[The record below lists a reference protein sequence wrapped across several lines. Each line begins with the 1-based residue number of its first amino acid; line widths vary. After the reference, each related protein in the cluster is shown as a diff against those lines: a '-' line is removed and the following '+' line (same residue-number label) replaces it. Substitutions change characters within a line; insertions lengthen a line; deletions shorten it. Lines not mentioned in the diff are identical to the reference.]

1 MAEGD
6 ITAGL
11 RAALDR
17 DDASLRLRAAMD
29 AGTRPNDA
37 FIDVLV
43 ARCAVEPDFFV
54 RDMLTWALTRHDRA
68 RVVDA
73 ILPELASPFPQARSQ
88 GLHTLSKIG
97 DPATWSAITPAL
109 LHDEETAVARAA
121 WRAAAG
127 LVPDAERAALADEL
141 VRHLGQGDIETRRSL
156 SRAFV
161 MIGEEAGGAIG
172 AAAESADEAV
182 RVHAL
187 ATRAL
192 MDDPDAG
199 FEGAVDHARRVN
211 AERHAP
217 SAPAAGP
224 GSDTEQPTPDAPEET
239 GTPGA

>member
-1 MAEGD
+1 MADGD

-11 RAALDR
+11 RAALER
-17 DDASLRLRAAMD
+17 EDASLRLRAAMD
-29 AGTRPNDA
+29 AGTRPNAA
-37 FIDVLV
+37 FVAVLV
-43 ARCAVEPDFFV
+43 DRCAVEPDFFV
-54 RDMLTWALTRHDRA
+54 RDMLTWALTRHDPA
-68 RVVDA
+68 LVVPA
-73 ILPELASPFPQARSQ
+73 VVRELGSPFPQARSQ

-97 DPATWSAITPAL
+97 DPDTWPAITPAL

-127 LVPDAERAALADEL
+127 LVPDDRRADLAAELGP
-141 VRHLGQGDIETRRSL
+141 HLGQGDIETRRSL

-161 MIGEEAGGAIG
+161 VIGEDAGAVVD
-172 AAAESADEAV
+172 AAAESDDEVV

-211 AERHAP
+211 AQRNTPVA
-217 SAPAAGP
+217 
-224 GSDTEQPTPDAPEET
+224 PDAP
-239 GTPGA
+239 GPKAPDA

>member
-1 MAEGD
+1 MTDGD

-11 RAALDR
+11 RAALER
-17 DDASLRLRAAMD
+17 TDASERLRAAMD
-29 AGTRPNDA
+29 AGTRPNDL

-43 ARCAVEPDFFV
+43 DRCAVEPDFFV
-54 RDMLTWALTRHDRA
+54 RDMLTWALTRHDA
-68 RVVDA
+68 GRVVAA
-73 ILPELASPFPQARSQ
+73 ILPELGSPFPQARSQ

-97 DPATWSAITPAL
+97 DPTTWSAITPAL
-109 LHDEETAVARAA
+109 LHDEESAVARAA

-156 SRAFV
+156 SRALV
-161 MIGEEAGGAIG
+161 MIGDEARPAVD
-172 AAAESADEAV
+172 AASESDDEAV

-199 FEGAVDHARRVN
+199 FEGAVDHARRV
-211 AERHAP
+211 AALRDAP
-217 SAPAAGP
+217 SAGREGA
-224 GSDTEQPTPDAPEET
+224 PDAPDEA
-239 GTPGA
+239 GAPGA

>member
-11 RAALDR
+11 RAALER
-17 DDASLRLRAAMD
+17 EDASLRLRAAMD

-37 FIDVLV
+37 FIPVLV
-43 ARCAVEPDFFV
+43 DRCAVEPDFFV
-54 RDMLTWALTRHDRA
+54 RDMLTWALTRHDPA
-68 RVVDA
+68 LVVA
-73 ILPELASPFPQARSQ
+73 KVRPELESPFPQARSQ

-109 LHDEETAVARAA
+109 LHDEEAGVARAA

-127 LVPDAERAALADEL
+127 LVPDAERAALADAL
-141 VRHLGQGDIETRRSL
+141 ARHLGQGDIETRRSL

-161 MIGEEAGGAIG
+161 MIGEDARPAVD
-172 AAAESADEAV
+172 AASDSDDELV

-211 AERHAP
+211 AQRHAP
-217 SAPAAGP
+217 AA
-224 GSDTEQPTPDAPEET
+224 PDAPDEA
-239 GTPGA
+239 GTSDA

>member
-1 MAEGD
+1 MADGD

-11 RAALDR
+11 RAALER

-37 FIDVLV
+37 FIAVLV
-43 ARCAVEPDFFV
+43 NRCAVEPDFFV
-54 RDMLTWALTRHDRA
+54 RDMLTWALTRHD
-68 RVVDA
+68 
-73 ILPELASPFPQARSQ
+73 PELVVAAIVPELGSPFPQARSQ

-127 LVPDAERAALADEL
+127 LVPDAERAALAGAL
-141 VRHLGQGDIETRRSL
+141 ARHLGQGDIETRRSL

-161 MIGEEAGGAIG
+161 TIGEEARAAVD
-172 AAAESADEAV
+172 AAAESDDEAV

-199 FEGAVDHARRVN
+199 FEGAVDYARRVN
-211 AERHAP
+211 AQRNAP
-217 SAPAAGP
+217 DAPAAGT
-224 GSDTEQPTPDAPEET
+224 DAEQPTPDAPEET
-239 GTPGA
+239 GTPDA

>member
-1 MAEGD
+1 MTDGD
-6 ITAGL
+6 IAAGL
-11 RAALDR
+11 RSALER
-17 DDASLRLRAAMD
+17 PDASERLRAAMD
-29 AGTRPNDA
+29 AGTRPNDV
-37 FIDVLV
+37 FIGVLV
-43 ARCAVEPDFFV
+43 ARCAVEPDFLV
-54 RDMLTWALTRHDRA
+54 RDMLTWALTRHDPGL
-68 RVVDA
+68 VVAA
-73 ILPELASPFPQARSQ
+73 ILPELGSPFPQARSQ

-97 DPATWSAITPAL
+97 DPTTWSAITPAL

-161 MIGEEAGGAIG
+161 MIGEEAGAAVD
-172 AAAESADEAV
+172 AAAESADESV

-199 FEGAVDHARRVN
+199 FEGAVDHARRV
-211 AERHAP
+211 AALRD
-217 SAPAAGP
+217 APAAAPGEAPDGP
-224 GSDTEQPTPDAPEET
+224 ADGDAP
-239 GTPGA
+239 GA

>member
-1 MAEGD
+1 MTDGD

-11 RAALDR
+11 RAALER
-17 DDASLRLRAAMD
+17 TDASERLRAAMD
-29 AGTRPNDA
+29 AGTRPNDL

-43 ARCAVEPDFFV
+43 DRCAVEPDFFV
-54 RDMLTWALTRHDRA
+54 RDMLTWALTRHDA
-68 RVVDA
+68 GRVVPA
-73 ILPELASPFPQARSQ
+73 VVRELGSPFPQARSQ

-97 DPATWSAITPAL
+97 DPDTWSAITPAL

-127 LVPDAERAALADEL
+127 LVPDAERASLAVALAH
-141 VRHLGQGDIETRRSL
+141 HLGQGDIETRRSL
-156 SRAFV
+156 SRALV
-161 MIGEEAGGAIG
+161 MVGEEARPAVD
-172 AAAESADEAV
+172 AASESDDDDV

-199 FEGAVDHARRVN
+199 FEGAVDHARRV
-211 AERHAP
+211 AALRD
-217 SAPAAGP
+217 APAAG
-224 GSDTEQPTPDAPEET
+224 QQQAPDAPDEA

>member
-1 MAEGD
+1 MNDGD

-11 RAALDR
+11 RAALER
-17 DDASLRLRAAMD
+17 ADASERLRAAMD
-29 AGTRPNDA
+29 AGTRPNHA

-54 RDMLTWALTRHDRA
+54 RDMLTWALTRHDPSA
-68 RVVDA
+68 VVAA
-73 ILPELASPFPQARSQ
+73 ILPELGSPFPQARSQ

-109 LHDEETAVARAA
+109 LHDEESAVARAA

-127 LVPDAERAALADEL
+127 LVPDGERAALADAL
-141 VRHLGQGDIETRRSL
+141 ATHLGRGDIETRRSL

-161 MIGEEAGGAIG
+161 MIGEEAG
-172 AAAESADEAV
+172 AAVDVAAGSEDEPV

-199 FEGAVDHARRVN
+199 FEGAVDHARRV
-211 AERHAP
+211 AALRD
-217 SAPAAGP
+217 APAAGDATAAD
-224 GSDTEQPTPDAPEET
+224 GPDAAESPD
-239 GTPGA
+239 A

>member
-11 RAALDR
+11 RAALER

-37 FIDVLV
+37 FIAVLV
-43 ARCAVEPDFFV
+43 DRCAVEPDFFV
-54 RDMLTWALTRHDRA
+54 RDMLTWALTRHDA
-68 RVVDA
+68 SLVVDA
-73 ILPELASPFPQARSQ
+73 ILPELGSPFPQARSQ

-97 DPATWSAITPAL
+97 DPRTWNAITPAL
-109 LHDEETAVARAA
+109 LDDEESSVARAA

-127 LVPDAERAALADEL
+127 LVPDAERAALAAAL
-141 VRHLGQGDIETRRSL
+141 ARHLGRGDVETRRSL

-161 MIGEEAGGAIG
+161 MIGEESGPAVD
-172 AAAESADEAV
+172 AATEADDEAV

-211 AERHAP
+211 AQRHAP
-217 SAPAAGP
+217 AGPAADP
-224 GSDTEQPTPDAPEET
+224 DAEQPAPDAPEA
-239 GTPGA
+239 GTPDA